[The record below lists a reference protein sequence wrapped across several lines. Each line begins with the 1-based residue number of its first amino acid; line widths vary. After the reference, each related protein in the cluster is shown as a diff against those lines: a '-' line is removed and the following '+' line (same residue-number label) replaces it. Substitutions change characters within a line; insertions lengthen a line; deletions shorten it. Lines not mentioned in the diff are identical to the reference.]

1 MGSDVGGVGGGV
13 PVVSTQANVLAT
25 MLQPADSQKVG
36 DPSEDLT
43 LRAAMYGVLFLSFID
58 KVSYNG

>member
-1 MGSDVGGVGGGV
+1 M
-13 PVVSTQANVLAT
+13 STQANVLAT

-58 KVSYNG
+58 KVSELKHIWKFSKTI